1 LIAAA
6 SKNDPALVRRAF
18 ERPDLLLKPGEI
30 FPIEAHW
37 GAKSE
42 SVRHILAAWNIAAG
56 DVVFVDDSRMEV
68 AEVAER
74 HPGMECLCFPA
85 GDPGATLAL
94 LRRLRTFFAKPHAT
108 AEDRL
113 RLESLRGRAAFEEA
127 RSAEAES
134 GFFSRLEATV
144 TLEFSSAADDARA
157 FELVNKTNQFNLNGR
172 RFTEREWRGY
182 FQTPGAFLVT
192 ASYEDR
198 FGPLGKI
205 AVLAGRRAQESIHVD
220 VWVMSCRAFS
230 RHIEYQ
236 VLARLFARSPGCTI
250 DFAYQAT
257 ERNGPWREFIGR
269 LSPPGAPLTAA
280 RFVEAC
286 PELHHR
292 VVETHHG

>member
-1 LIAAA
+1 
-6 SKNDPALVRRAF
+6 
-18 ERPDLLLKPGEI
+18 
-30 FPIEAHW
+30 
-37 GAKSE
+37 
-42 SVRHILAAWNIAAG
+42 
-56 DVVFVDDSRMEV
+56 VFVDDSRMEV

-85 GDPGATLAL
+85 ANAGAVLAL
-94 LRRLRTFFAKPHAT
+94 LRRLRTLFAKPHVS

-127 RSAEAES
+127 RSTEAAPE
-134 GFFSRLEATV
+134 FFSRLEATV
-144 TLEFSSAADDARA
+144 TLEFSSAADDPRA

-172 RFTEREWRGY
+172 RFTQQEWCAW
-182 FQTPGAFLVT
+182 FQAPGAFLVT

-205 AVLAGRRAQESIHVD
+205 AVLAGRREQESIHVD

-236 VLARLFARSPGCTI
+236 VLSRLFERWPACAI
-250 DFAYQAT
+250 VFAYQAT
-257 ERNGPWREFIGR
+257 ERNGPLREFIGR
-269 LSPPGAPLTAA
+269 LSSPGEPLSAA
-280 RFVEAC
+280 RFAKVC
-286 PELHHR
+286 PDLHHR